1 MRLTHGLPPVSPT
14 ESYMA
19 LPPKSDDGSSSTAQG
34 GETKKVRRPS
44 APRVRKPKAEKS
56 PKLASVEKTP
66 KAERAERTPRAEKSA
81 RVEKPDRAERAE
93 RQEKN
98 ASPTQAVTPEFR
110 FEAPASAPA
119 PVQAPTPVAPRA
131 ESAPTPAPPSQSQ
144 DREGAG
150 DQRSEGENRSGA
162 GSREA
167 FVPSAQPSIP
177 SQPTPSTPATAA
189 PSAGAGN
196 GGGQPQQPG
205 GGGGR
210 GEWQDRGGGGRD
222 FWKQGKRKRGRHG
235 GGGGGGAGGWQGGG
249 GGGGGGGAGA
259 GGQAREAYQ
268 PHPPQPPPPSTTP
281 VFGDLPNP
289 TRFND
294 LAALDTLAQQ
304 LSTGIGDTLWVNE
317 LYALPLGEL
326 TAFARRF
333 GVVFDGAPTRRQL
346 LTQIFTN
353 AGANNRVIRDRGY
366 IDVTDRGAFIVH
378 EHVNYRLYPDD
389 PYLPESLVKRYG
401 LKRGHKIEVILQAP
415 QPGER
420 CPSVVGISSV
430 MGLAPD
436 LIANVVPFEELVPYY
451 PLKRILLESEDIHP
465 KDVSMRAVDILTPIG
480 FGQRG
485 LIVAPP
491 RTGKTVLLQNIANS
505 ISANSPEV
513 KLILLLI
520 DERPEEVTD
529 FKRHTKGEVVSSTF
543 DETPESHIHCAEMVI
558 EICRRRVEQGEHVVI
573 LLDSITRLA
582 RAYNAL
588 SGSGGKTMSGGLE
601 SNALQ
606 KPKRFF
612 GSARNIEGG
621 GSLTIIASALIDTGS
636 RMDEIIFEEFKGTG
650 NSELHLDRGLV
661 ERRIFPAINID
672 RSGTRKEELIYH
684 PDELQR
690 IYGLRRA
697 MQGLGP
703 IESMEMLITRLK
715 KTKSNAEFL
724 LSLARQ

>member
-1 MRLTHGLPPVSPT
+1 MSI
-14 ESYMA
+14 
-19 LPPKSDDGSSSTAQG
+19 PPKTDDDASPA
-34 GETKKVRRPS
+34 EPKKTVRRRPRTTKPKVAKGAVAAAE
-44 APRVRKPKAEKS
+44 APREAPPPAR
-56 PKLASVEKTP
+56 VETP
-66 KAERAERTPRAEKSA
+66 PPPAPVPVVERAEPA
-81 RVEKPDRAERAE
+81 P
-93 RQEKN
+93 Q
-98 ASPTQAVTPEFR
+98 Q
-110 FEAPASAPA
+110 EAPARASADNLPA
-119 PVQAPTPVAPRA
+119 GNAGADGQAGH
-131 ESAPTPAPPSQSQ
+131 ESRSGG
-144 DREGAG
+144 EGG
-150 DQRSEGENRSGA
+150 DQA
-162 GSREA
+162 GGQGN
-167 FVPSAQPSIP
+167 F
-177 SQPTPSTPATAA
+177 
-189 PSAGAGN
+189 N
-196 GGGQPQQPG
+196 GGQG
-205 GGGGR
+205 GYQER
-210 GEWQDRGGGGRD
+210 G
-222 FWKQGKRKRGRHG
+222 FWKRNKRGKRGRHG
-235 GGGGGGAGGWQGGG
+235 GGNWQPGGG
-249 GGGGGGGAGA
+249 GGF
-259 GGQAREAYQ
+259 QPREQ
-268 PHPPQPPPPSTTP
+268 HPPQPPPPSNAP

-289 TRFND
+289 SRFAD
-294 LAALDTLAQQ
+294 LAAVEALAQEV
-304 LSTGIGDTLWVNE
+304 SSGKGDTLWLDE
-317 LYALPLGEL
+317 LYALNLAEL
-326 TAFARRF
+326 TAFARKF
-333 GVVFDGAPTRRQL
+333 GVNFEGAPNRRQL
-346 LTQIFTN
+346 LTQIFAT
-353 AGANNRVIRDRGY
+353 AAEAKTPIRDRGY

-378 EHVNYRLYPDD
+378 VHVNYRLYPDD
-389 PYLPESLVKRYG
+389 PFLPESLIKRYG
-401 LKRGHKIEVILQAP
+401 LKRGHQVEVLVQAP

-420 CPSVVGISSV
+420 CPSVLRIDRV
-430 MGLAPD
+430 MGGAAEE
-436 LIANVVPFEELVPYY
+436 ISKVTPFEELVPYY
-451 PLKRILLESEDIHP
+451 PLQRILLESETVQ

-480 FGQRG
+480 FGQRA

-505 ISANSPEV
+505 ITENSPHA

-543 DETPESHIHCAEMVI
+543 DETPESHVHCAEMVI
-558 EICRRRVEQGEHVVI
+558 EKARRMVEQGEHGVI

-588 SGSGGKTMSGGLE
+588 TGNQGKTMSGGLE

-650 NSELHLDRGLV
+650 NCELHLDRGLV

-724 LSLARQ
+724 VSLR

>member
-1 MRLTHGLPPVSPT
+1 MD
-14 ESYMA
+14 
-19 LPPKSDDGSSSTAQG
+19 LPPKNDDSSSDSSAAPDS
-34 GETKKVRRPS
+34 GEEKKTVRRRPRLTRGKS
-44 APRVRKPKAEKS
+44 STSTESPAAPAEPVVAAPPAPAVPPPVPAAEKS
-56 PKLASVEKTP
+56 PALASG
-66 KAERAERTPRAEKSA
+66 
-81 RVEKPDRAERAE
+81 
-93 RQEKN
+93 
-98 ASPTQAVTPEFR
+98 
-110 FEAPASAPA
+110 
-119 PVQAPTPVAPRA
+119 
-131 ESAPTPAPPSQSQ
+131 ESAPSDNYAGGAPH
-144 DREGAG
+144 
-150 DQRSEGENRSGA
+150 EN
-162 GSREA
+162 
-167 FVPSAQPSIP
+167 Q
-177 SQPTPSTPATAA
+177 
-189 PSAGAGN
+189 
-196 GGGQPQQPG
+196 GGGQG
-205 GGGGR
+205 GGQ
-210 GEWQDRGGGGRD
+210 GEWQERGGDRG
-222 FWKQGKRKRGRHG
+222 FWKRNKRKRGRHG
-235 GGGGGGAGGWQGGG
+235 GGGHWQPGGG
-249 GGGGGGGAGA
+249 GGQ
-259 GGQAREAYQ
+259 GGQGGQ
-268 PHPPQPPPPSTTP
+268 PNSPYPPQPPPPSNAP

-289 TRFND
+289 SRFND
-294 LAALDTLAQQ
+294 LAALKTLAKEI
-304 LSTGIGDTLWVNE
+304 SSGKGDPLFLDE
-317 LYALPLGEL
+317 LYALPLAEL
-326 TAFARRF
+326 TSFARKF
-333 GVVFDGAPTRRQL
+333 GVEFEGAPNRKQL
-346 LTQIFTN
+346 LAQVF
-353 AGANNRVIRDRGY
+353 ALAAASKRPIRDRGY
-366 IDVTDRGAFIVH
+366 IDMTDRGAFVVH

-389 PYLPESLVKRYG
+389 AYLPESLIKLYG
-401 LKRGHKIEVILQAP
+401 LKRGHQIEVLVQAP
-415 QPGER
+415 QENER
-420 CPSVVGISSV
+420 CPAVVRVDKV
-430 MGLAPD
+430 MGGDPED
-436 LIANVVPFEELVPYY
+436 ISKVTPFEELVPYY
-451 PLKRILLESEDIHP
+451 PLKRILLESEVSS

-505 ISANSPEV
+505 VTENSPQA

-529 FKRHTKGEVVSSTF
+529 FRRHTKGEVVSSTF
-543 DETPESHIHCAEMVI
+543 DETPESHVHCAEMVI
-558 EICRRRVEQGEHVVI
+558 EKARRMVEQGQHVII

-588 SGSGGKTMSGGLE
+588 AGNQGKTMSGGLE

-724 LSLARQ
+724 MSLNR

>member
-1 MRLTHGLPPVSPT
+1 
-14 ESYMA
+14 MA
-19 LPPKSDDGSSSTAQG
+19 LPPKSDDTTPSASAA
-34 GETKKVRRPS
+34 GEAKKTRRPS
-44 APRVRKPKAEKS
+44 APRPRKPKAEK
-56 PKLASVEKTP
+56 AEKPAKAEKVP
-66 KAERAERTPRAEKSA
+66 KAEKAEKAER
-81 RVEKPDRAERAE
+81 VERTDRPERAARSDRTE
-93 RQEKN
+93 
-98 ASPTQAVTPEFR
+98 APAAPSTAEFR
-110 FEAPASAPA
+110 FEP
-119 PVQAPTPVAPRA
+119 PTPTPTPPPMRSEPPTPPPQQPEARERESDRRQESDTRSDGDSRESRGDRGGDRA
-131 ESAPTPAPPSQSQ
+131 EFVPSSQQGGPSQSQ
-144 DREGAG
+144 
-150 DQRSEGENRSGA
+150 
-162 GSREA
+162 
-167 FVPSAQPSIP
+167 
-177 SQPTPSTPATAA
+177 PAPAA
-189 PSAGAGN
+189 PAPSSGPAQGAGAGPGN
-196 GGGQPQQPG
+196 GGGGQPQQQGGG

-210 GEWQDRGGGGRD
+210 GEWQDRGGAGGGRE
-222 FWKQGKRKRGRHG
+222 FWKHGKRKRGRHG
-235 GGGGGGAGGWQGGG
+235 GGGGGGGWQQGGG
-249 GGGGGGGAGA
+249 GGGGGGGAPGGGGGGA
-259 GGQAREAYQ
+259 PFSRGE
-268 PHPPQPPPPSTTP
+268 PLPPQPPPPSNTP

-289 TRFND
+289 SRFND
-294 LAALDTLAQQ
+294 LVALDALAKE
-304 LSTGIGDTLWVNE
+304 LSSGSGDPLWVSE
-317 LYALPLGEL
+317 LYALPLGDL
-326 TAFARRF
+326 TAFARKF
-333 GVVFDGAPTRRQL
+333 GVAFEGAPTRRQL
-346 LTQIFTN
+346 LTQIFV
-353 AGANNRVIRDRGY
+353 AAAANKRVIRDRGY
-366 IDVTDRGAFIVH
+366 IDVTDRGAFVVH
-378 EHVNYRLYPDD
+378 VHVNYRLYPDD
-389 PYLPESLVKRYG
+389 AYLPESLIKRYG
-401 LKRGHKIEVILQAP
+401 LKRGHKVEVILQAP

-420 CPSVVGISSV
+420 CPSVVGVVSV
-430 MGLAPD
+430 MDGDPEK
-436 LIANVVPFEELVPYY
+436 IANVVPFEELIPYY
-451 PLKRILLESEDIHP
+451 PLKRILLESEEIHP

-588 SGSGGKTMSGGLE
+588 TGNQGKTMSGGLE

-684 PDELQR
+684 PEELQR

>member
-1 MRLTHGLPPVSPT
+1 
-14 ESYMA
+14 MA
-19 LPPKSDDGSSSTAQG
+19 LPPNSDDDPPSSARADS
-34 GETKKVRRPS
+34 GEKKTRRPRTRARPAAKPAEEKVAKPAVKRARRGGAPKGDQTELLPMAEPSS
-44 APRVRKPKAEKS
+44 APRESRETF
-56 PKLASVEKTP
+56 TP
-66 KAERAERTPRAEKSA
+66 TPREERPAAAEPAVSREPA
-81 RVEKPDRAERAE
+81 RAPEPVVERETPRRYEFTPDE
-93 RQEKN
+93 
-98 ASPTQAVTPEFR
+98 TPR
-110 FEAPASAPA
+110 SSDAPA
-119 PVQAPTPVAPRA
+119 P
-131 ESAPTPAPPSQSQ
+131 ES
-144 DREGAG
+144 
-150 DQRSEGENRSGA
+150 RSGDSDRDA
-162 GSREA
+162 SDRGEQRTDSSSGSSGSDASNER
-167 FVPSAQPSIP
+167 SGGQPSP
-177 SQPTPSTPATAA
+177 QPPQTQGGRDDWQGQP
-189 PSAGAGN
+189 GKQGQHGQH
-196 GGGQPQQPG
+196 GGGQHG
-205 GGGGR
+205 GGG
-210 GEWQDRGGGGRD
+210 QDRG
-222 FWKQGKRKRGRHG
+222 FWKHGKRKRGRHG
-235 GGGGGGAGGWQGGG
+235 GGGGGHWQQGGG
-249 GGGGGGGAGA
+249 GGGGGG
-259 GGQAREAYQ
+259 REQ
-268 PHPPQPPPPSTTP
+268 HPPQPPPPSNAP

-289 TRFND
+289 SRFND
-294 LAALDTLAQQ
+294 LAALDTLA
-304 LSTGIGDTLWVNE
+304 NE
-317 LYALPLGEL
+317 LSAGSGEPIWINEVYARPLAEL
-326 TAFARRF
+326 TSYARQL
-333 GVVFDGAPTRRQL
+333 GVKFEGAPNKRQL
-346 LTQIFTN
+346 LNEIFKFAAAEKRTL
-353 AGANNRVIRDRGY
+353 RDRGY
-366 IDVTDRGAFIVH
+366 IDQTDRGSFVVH
-378 EHVNYRLYPDD
+378 EHVNYRLYPEDA
-389 PYLPESLVKRYG
+389 YLPESLVKRYG
-401 LKRGHKIEVILQAP
+401 LKRGHRVEVTLQPP
-415 QPGER
+415 QEGER
-420 CPSVVGISSV
+420 CPSVVRVDSV
-430 MGLAPD
+430 MGMAPD
-436 LIANVVPFEELVPYY
+436 EIAKVTPFEELVPYY
-451 PLKRILLESEDIHP
+451 PLKRILLEDADVV

-505 ISANSPEV
+505 ISANSPDV

-543 DETPESHIHCAEMVI
+543 DETPESHVHCAEMVI

-588 SGSGGKTMSGGLE
+588 AGNQGKTMSGGLE

-724 LSLARQ
+724 LSLAPK

>member
-1 MRLTHGLPPVSPT
+1 MLPPSADDSKPSQAPEEAKKKSRLIRTRSRPT
-14 ESYMA
+14 KA
-19 LPPKSDDGSSSTAQG
+19 D
-34 GETKKVRRPS
+34 
-44 APRVRKPKAEKS
+44 KPEKAEKPAKS
-56 PKLASVEKTP
+56 RGRKVTKAADAVE
-66 KAERAERTPRAEKSA
+66 S
-81 RVEKPDRAERAE
+81 
-93 RQEKN
+93 
-98 ASPTQAVTPEFR
+98 TQSLPVKVA
-110 FEAPASAPA
+110 APAPEPAPAAPA
-119 PVQAPTPVAPRA
+119 PVPAPVWRDEPAPAA
-131 ESAPTPAPPSQSQ
+131 ESSPAVEPRGSGSSPAQGDSGAQSFTPETPAEPAQHGGQ
-144 DREGAG
+144 QAGQGGFDGA
-150 DQRSEGENRSGA
+150 DQR
-162 GSREA
+162 
-167 FVPSAQPSIP
+167 
-177 SQPTPSTPATAA
+177 
-189 PSAGAGN
+189 
-196 GGGQPQQPG
+196 
-205 GGGGR
+205 GGGR
-210 GEWQDRGGGGRD
+210 PDWQGGQHQGDRG
-222 FWKQGKRKRGRHG
+222 FWKHGRRNKRGRHG
-235 GGGGGGAGGWQGGG
+235 GPWQPGQHGGG
-249 GGGGGGGAGA
+249 
-259 GGQAREAYQ
+259 REQ
-268 PHPPQPPPPSTTP
+268 LPPQMPPPSNVP

-294 LAALDTLAQQ
+294 LAALDALADEVAGAKGEPIF
-304 LSTGIGDTLWVNE
+304 LDEV
-317 LYALPLGEL
+317 YALSLADL
-326 TAFARRF
+326 AAHARRL
-333 GVVFDGAPTRRQL
+333 GMAVEGAAPRRQIL
-346 LTQIFTN
+346 PALFKFAAEN
-353 AGANNRVIRDRGY
+353 KRPLRDRGY
-366 IDVTDRGAFIVH
+366 IDQNDRGCFIVH
-378 EHVNYRLYPDD
+378 THCNYRLYPEDA
-389 PYLPESLVKRYG
+389 YLPDSLVKRYG
-401 LKRGHKIEVILQAP
+401 LKRGHRVEVLLQAP
-415 QPGER
+415 LEGER
-420 CPSVVGISSV
+420 CPSVVRVESV
-430 MGLAPD
+430 MGMKPD
-436 LIANVVPFEELVPYY
+436 AIASVTPFEELIPYY
-451 PLKRILLESEDIHP
+451 PLKRILLEDPEVV

-491 RTGKTVLLQNIANS
+491 RTGKTILLQNIANS
-505 ISANSPEV
+505 ISANSPDV

-529 FKRHTKGEVVSSTF
+529 FRRHTKGEVVSSTF
-543 DETPESHIHCAEMVI
+543 DETPESHVHCAEMVI

-588 SGSGGKTMSGGLE
+588 TGSGGKTMSGGLE

-703 IESMEMLITRLK
+703 IESMEMLITRLR

-724 LSLARQ
+724 LSLAPK